1 MVKTTPAIIL
11 SAGYSKRLGEHKAL
25 VDVAGKT
32 LLEHAI
38 LKLQHAG
45 CEPVIV
51 VVNQE
56 LQFDALMLSNGA
68 VIVVNKSP
76 ENGRTGSL
84 KVGLNSVLAELGRM
98 PNKAIMCPV
107 DRPGWKAS
115 HIAKLIESDRSCCLI
130 EGRIKGHPVSLVKDD
145 LLAVMAANDDAPL
158 KDIVRFESVAVDN
171 TLLSLNIDTPED
183 KVRLTESA
191 DFFVEL

>member
-25 VDVAGKT
+25 VEVAGKT
-32 LLEHAI
+32 LLEHAV
-38 LKLQHAG
+38 LKLQQAG
-45 CEPVIV
+45 CAPVII

-68 VIVVNKSP
+68 VVVVNKLP

-84 KVGLNSVLAELGRM
+84 KVGLTSVLAELGRM

-115 HIAKLIESDRSCCLI
+115 HIAKLIESDMSCCLTD
-130 EGRIKGHPVSLVKDD
+130 GSVKGHPVSLVKND
-145 LLAVMAANDDAPL
+145 LLNIMAANDDATL
-158 KDIVRFESVAVDN
+158 KNIVRFESVAVDN
-171 TLLSLNIDTPED
+171 SLLSLNIDTPKD

>member
-25 VDVAGKT
+25 VEVAGKT
-32 LLEHAI
+32 LLELAV
-38 LKLQHAG
+38 LKLQQAG
-45 CEPVIV
+45 CAPVII

-68 VIVVNKSP
+68 VVVVNKSP

-84 KVGLNSVLAELGRM
+84 KVGLTSVLAELGRM

-115 HIAKLIESDRSCCLI
+115 HIAKLIESDMSCCLTD
-130 EGRIKGHPVSLVKDD
+130 GSVKGHPVSLVKND
-145 LLAVMAANDDAPL
+145 LLNIMTANDDAPL
-158 KDIVRFESVAVDN
+158 KNIVRFESVAVDN
-171 TLLSLNIDTPED
+171 SLLSLNIDTPKD

>member
-1 MVKTTPAIIL
+1 MVKATPAIIL

-25 VDVAGKT
+25 VEVAGKT

-45 CEPVIV
+45 CSPVII

-56 LQFDALMLSNGA
+56 LQYDALMLSNGA
-68 VIVVNKSP
+68 AVVVNKSP
-76 ENGRTGSL
+76 EKGRTGSL
-84 KVGLNSVLAELGRM
+84 KVGLTSVLTELGRL
-98 PNKAIMCPV
+98 PKKAIMCPV

-115 HIAKLIESDRSCCLI
+115 HIGKLTESEVSCCLTDNSI
-130 EGRIKGHPVSLVKDD
+130 NGHPVSLVKSD
-145 LLAVMAANDDAPL
+145 LLDIMAANDDARL
-158 KDIVRFESVAVDN
+158 KDIVKFESVTVDN
-171 TLLSLNIDTPED
+171 TLLSLNIDRPAD
-183 KVRLTESA
+183 KARLTENA

>member
-25 VDVAGKT
+25 VEVAGKT

-38 LKLQHAG
+38 LKLQLAG
-45 CEPVIV
+45 CTPVIV

-56 LQFDALMLSNGA
+56 LQFDALMVSNGA
-68 VIVVNKSP
+68 VVVVNKSP

-84 KVGLNSVLAELGRM
+84 KVGLTSMLSELGRM

-115 HIAKLIESDRSCCLI
+115 HIGKLTENDRSCCLTDNS
-130 EGRIKGHPVSLVKDD
+130 GNGHPVALVKDD
-145 LLAVMAANDDAPL
+145 LLAIMAANDDVPL

-183 KVRLTESA
+183 KARLTESA

>member
-25 VDVAGKT
+25 VEVAGKT
-32 LLEHAI
+32 LLELAV
-38 LKLQHAG
+38 LKLQQAG
-45 CEPVIV
+45 CAPVII

-68 VIVVNKSP
+68 VVVVNKSP

-84 KVGLNSVLAELGRM
+84 KVGLTSVLAELGRM

-115 HIAKLIESDRSCCLI
+115 HIAKLIESDMSCCLTD
-130 EGRIKGHPVSLVKDD
+130 GSVKGHPVSLVKND
-145 LLAVMAANDDAPL
+145 LLNIMAANDDATL
-158 KDIVRFESVAVDN
+158 KNIVRFESVAVDN
-171 TLLSLNIDTPED
+171 SLLSLNIDTPKD

>member
-25 VDVAGKT
+25 VEVAGKT

-45 CEPVIV
+45 CTPVIV

-56 LQFDALMLSNGA
+56 LQFDALMVSNGA
-68 VIVVNKSP
+68 VVVVNKSP

-145 LLAVMAANDDAPL
+145 LLGVMAANDDAPL

>member
-1 MVKTTPAIIL
+1 MAKTTPAIIL

-25 VDVAGKT
+25 VEVAGKT
-32 LLEHAI
+32 LLELAV
-38 LKLQHAG
+38 LKLQQAG
-45 CEPVIV
+45 CAPVII

-68 VIVVNKSP
+68 VVVVNKLP

-84 KVGLNSVLAELGRM
+84 KVGLTSVLAELGRM

-115 HIAKLIESDRSCCLI
+115 HIAKLIESDMSCCLTY
-130 EGRIKGHPVSLVKDD
+130 GSVKGHPVSLVKND
-145 LLAVMAANDDAPL
+145 LLNIMAANDDATL
-158 KDIVRFESVAVDN
+158 KNIVRFESVAVDN
-171 TLLSLNIDTPED
+171 SLLSLNIDTPID

>member
-84 KVGLNSVLAELGRM
+84 KVGLTSVLSELGRM

-130 EGRIKGHPVSLVKDD
+130 DGRIKGHPVSLVKDD
-145 LLAVMAANDDAPL
+145 LLGVMAANDDAPL

>member
-68 VIVVNKSP
+68 VVVVNKSP

>member
-25 VDVAGKT
+25 VEVAGKT

-45 CEPVIV
+45 CTPVIV

-56 LQFDALMLSNGA
+56 LQFDALMVSNGA
-68 VIVVNKSP
+68 VVVVNKSP
-76 ENGRTGSL
+76 ESGRTGSL
-84 KVGLNSVLAELGRM
+84 KVGLYSVLAELGRM

-115 HIAKLIESDRSCCLI
+115 HIGKLTETDSSCCLTDNSVN
-130 EGRIKGHPVSLVKDD
+130 GHPVAIVKDD
-145 LLAVMAANDDAPL
+145 LLTIMAANDDAPL
-158 KDIVRFESVAVDN
+158 KDIVRFESVSVDN

-183 KVRLTESA
+183 KARLTESA
-191 DFFVEL
+191 GFFVEL

>member
-25 VDVAGKT
+25 VEVAGKT

-45 CEPVIV
+45 CTPVIV

-56 LQFDALMLSNGA
+56 LQFDALMVSNGA
-68 VIVVNKSP
+68 VVVVNNSP

-84 KVGLNSVLAELGRM
+84 KVGLNSVLAEFGRM

-115 HIAKLIESDRSCCLI
+115 HIGELTETGRSCCLTDNS
-130 EGRIKGHPVSLVKDD
+130 GNGHPVALVKSD
-145 LLAVMAANDDAPL
+145 LLTIMAANDDAPL
-158 KDIVRFESVAVDN
+158 KDIVRFESVSVDN

-183 KVRLTESA
+183 KARLTESA
-191 DFFVEL
+191 GFFVEL

>member
-1 MVKTTPAIIL
+1 MVKATPAIIL

-25 VDVAGKT
+25 IEVAGKT

-45 CEPVIV
+45 CSPVII

-68 VIVVNKSP
+68 AVVVNKSP
-76 ENGRTGSL
+76 EKGRTGSL
-84 KVGLNSVLAELGRM
+84 KVGLTSVLAELGRL

-115 HIAKLIESDRSCCLI
+115 HIGKLIEFEVSCCLTNNSI
-130 EGRIKGHPVSLVKDD
+130 NGHPVSLVKSD
-145 LLAVMAANDDAPL
+145 LLDIMAANDAPL
-158 KDIVRFESVAVDN
+158 KDIVKFESVAVDN
-171 TLLSLNIDTPED
+171 TVLSLNIDRPED
-183 KVRLTESA
+183 KARLTENA

>member
-1 MVKTTPAIIL
+1 MVKATPAIIL

-25 VDVAGKT
+25 VEVAGKT

-45 CEPVIV
+45 CSPVII

-56 LQFDALMLSNGA
+56 LQYDALMLSNGA
-68 VIVVNKSP
+68 AVVVNKSP
-76 ENGRTGSL
+76 EKGRTGSL
-84 KVGLNSVLAELGRM
+84 KVGLTSVLTELGRL
-98 PNKAIMCPV
+98 PKKAIMCPV

-115 HIAKLIESDRSCCLI
+115 HIGKLTESEVSCCLTDNSI
-130 EGRIKGHPVSLVKDD
+130 NGHPVSLVKSD
-145 LLAVMAANDDAPL
+145 LLDIMAANDDARL
-158 KDIVRFESVAVDN
+158 KDIVKFESVTVDN
-171 TLLSLNIDTPED
+171 TLLSLNIDRPED
-183 KVRLTESA
+183 KARLTENA

>member
-1 MVKTTPAIIL
+1 MVKATPAIIL

-25 VDVAGKT
+25 VEVAGKT

-45 CEPVIV
+45 CSPVII

-56 LQFDALMLSNGA
+56 LQFDALMSSNGA
-68 VIVVNKSP
+68 TVVVNKSP
-76 ENGRTGSL
+76 EKGRTGSL
-84 KVGLNSVLAELGRM
+84 KVGLTSVLAELGRL

-115 HIAKLIESDRSCCLI
+115 HIGKLIESEVSCCLTDNSVN
-130 EGRIKGHPVSLVKDD
+130 GHPVLLVKRD
-145 LLAVMAANDDAPL
+145 LLDIMAANDDAPL
-158 KDIVRFESVAVDN
+158 KDIVKFESVAVNN
-171 TLLSLNIDTPED
+171 TVLSLNIDRPED
-183 KVRLTESA
+183 KVRLTENA

>member
-25 VDVAGKT
+25 VEVAGKT

-45 CEPVIV
+45 CGPVIV
-51 VVNQE
+51 VVNKE
-56 LQFDALMLSNGA
+56 LQFDALMSSRGA
-68 VIVVNKSP
+68 AVVVNKSP

-84 KVGLNSVLAELGRM
+84 KVGLTSVLSELGRM

-107 DRPGWKAS
+107 DRPGWKAA
-115 HIAKLIESDRSCCLI
+115 HIAKLIESDESCCLTDNTI
-130 EGRIKGHPVSLVKDD
+130 NGHPVSLVNND
-145 LLAVMAANDDAPL
+145 LLNIMAAKDDAPL
-158 KDIVRFESVAVDN
+158 KDIVKFEPVAVNDS
-171 TLLSLNIDTPED
+171 LLSLNIDTPED

>member
-25 VDVAGKT
+25 VEVAGKT

-45 CEPVIV
+45 CTPVIV

-56 LQFDALMLSNGA
+56 LQFDALMVSNGA

-115 HIAKLIESDRSCCLI
+115 HIGILTETDRSCCLTDNS
-130 EGRIKGHPVSLVKDD
+130 GNGHPVTLVKDD
-145 LLAVMAANDDAPL
+145 LLAIMAANDDAPL
-158 KDIVRFESVAVDN
+158 KDIVRFESVSVDN
-171 TLLSLNIDTPED
+171 ALLSLNIDTPED
-183 KVRLTESA
+183 KARLTESA
-191 DFFVEL
+191 GFFVEL

>member
-25 VDVAGKT
+25 VEVAGKT
-32 LLEHAI
+32 LLELAV
-38 LKLQHAG
+38 LKLQQAG
-45 CEPVIV
+45 CAPVII

-68 VIVVNKSP
+68 VVVVNKLP

-84 KVGLNSVLAELGRM
+84 KVGLTSVLAELGRM

-115 HIAKLIESDRSCCLI
+115 HIAKLIESDMSCCLTD
-130 EGRIKGHPVSLVKDD
+130 GSVKGHPVSLVKND
-145 LLAVMAANDDAPL
+145 LLNIMAANDDATL
-158 KDIVRFESVAVDN
+158 KNIVRFESVAVDN
-171 TLLSLNIDTPED
+171 SLLSLNIDTPKD

>member
-25 VDVAGKT
+25 VEVAGKT

-45 CEPVIV
+45 CNPVIV

-56 LQFDALMLSNGA
+56 LQFDALMVSNGA
-68 VIVVNKSP
+68 VVVVNKSP

-115 HIAKLIESDRSCCLI
+115 HIGKLTENDRSCCLTDNSDN
-130 EGRIKGHPVSLVKDD
+130 GHPVALVKDD
-145 LLAVMAANDDAPL
+145 LLAIMAANDDAPL
-158 KDIVRFESVAVDN
+158 KDIVRFESVSVDN
-171 TLLSLNIDTPED
+171 ALLSLNIDTPDD
-183 KVRLTESA
+183 KARLTESA
-191 DFFVEL
+191 GFFVEL

>member
-1 MVKTTPAIIL
+1 MVKATPAIIL

-25 VDVAGKT
+25 VEVAGKT

-45 CEPVIV
+45 CSPVII

-56 LQFDALMLSNGA
+56 LQYDALMLSNGA
-68 VIVVNKSP
+68 AVVVNKSP
-76 ENGRTGSL
+76 EKGRTGSL
-84 KVGLNSVLAELGRM
+84 KVGLNSVLTELGRL
-98 PNKAIMCPV
+98 PKKAIMCPV

-115 HIAKLIESDRSCCLI
+115 HIGKLTESEVSCCLTDNSI
-130 EGRIKGHPVSLVKDD
+130 NGHPVSLVKND
-145 LLAVMAANDDAPL
+145 LLDIMAANDDARL
-158 KDIVRFESVAVDN
+158 KDIVKFESVTVDN
-171 TLLSLNIDTPED
+171 TLLSLNIDRPED
-183 KVRLTESA
+183 KARLTENA

>member
-25 VDVAGKT
+25 VEVAGKT
-32 LLEHAI
+32 LLEHAV
-38 LKLQHAG
+38 LKLQQAG
-45 CEPVIV
+45 CAPVII

-56 LQFDALMLSNGA
+56 LQFDALMVSSGA
-68 VIVVNKSP
+68 VVVVNKSP

-115 HIAKLIESDRSCCLI
+115 HIGKLTKTDRSCCLTDNSI
-130 EGRIKGHPVSLVKDD
+130 NGHPVALVKDD
-145 LLAVMAANDDAPL
+145 LLNIMAANDDAPL

-183 KVRLTESA
+183 KARLTESA

>member
-32 LLEHAI
+32 LLEHAV

-145 LLAVMAANDDAPL
+145 LLGVMAANDDAPL

>member
-25 VDVAGKT
+25 VEVAGKT
-32 LLEHAI
+32 LLELAV
-38 LKLQHAG
+38 LKLQQAG
-45 CEPVIV
+45 CAPVII

-68 VIVVNKSP
+68 VVVVNKLP

-84 KVGLNSVLAELGRM
+84 KVGLTSVLAELGRM

-115 HIAKLIESDRSCCLI
+115 HIAKLIESDMSCCLTD
-130 EGRIKGHPVSLVKDD
+130 GSVKGHPVSLVKND
-145 LLAVMAANDDAPL
+145 LLNIMAANDDAPL
-158 KDIVRFESVAVDN
+158 KNIVRFESVAVDN
-171 TLLSLNIDTPED
+171 SLLSLNIDTPKD

>member
-1 MVKTTPAIIL
+1 MPKATPAIIL

-25 VDVAGKT
+25 VEVAGKN

-45 CEPVIV
+45 CSPVII

-56 LQFDALMLSNGA
+56 LQFDALMSSNGA
-68 VIVVNKSP
+68 TVVVNKSP
-76 ENGRTGSL
+76 EKGRTGSL
-84 KVGLNSVLAELGRM
+84 KVGLTSVLAELGRM
-98 PNKAIMCPV
+98 PSKAIMCPV

-115 HIAKLIESDRSCCLI
+115 HIGKLTELDVSCCLTNNSI
-130 EGRIKGHPVSLVKDD
+130 NGHPVSLVKSD
-145 LLAVMAANDDAPL
+145 LLNIMAANDDVPL
-158 KDIVRFESVAVDN
+158 KDIVRFESVAVHN

-183 KVRLTESA
+183 KATLTESA

>member
-145 LLAVMAANDDAPL
+145 LLGVMAANDDAPL

>member
-11 SAGYSKRLGEHKAL
+11 SAGCSKRLGEHKAL

-32 LLEHAI
+32 LLEHTI

-68 VIVVNKSP
+68 VVVVNKSP

-145 LLAVMAANDDAPL
+145 LLGVMAANDDAPL

>member
-25 VDVAGKT
+25 VEVAGKT

-45 CEPVIV
+45 CGPVIV
-51 VVNQE
+51 VVNKE
-56 LQFDALMLSNGA
+56 LQFDALMSSGGA
-68 VIVVNKSP
+68 AVVVNNSP

-84 KVGLNSVLAELGRM
+84 KVGLNSVLSELGRM

-107 DRPGWKAS
+107 DRPGWKAA
-115 HIAKLIESDRSCCLI
+115 HIAKLIESDSGIRRAKI
-130 EGRIKGHPVSLVKDD
+130 EHI
-145 LLAVMAANDDAPL
+145 
-158 KDIVRFESVAVDN
+158 
-171 TLLSLNIDTPED
+171 LLSIN
-183 KVRLTESA
+183 S
-191 DFFVEL
+191 

>member
-1 MVKTTPAIIL
+1 MDKATPAIIL

-25 VDVAGKT
+25 VEVAGKT

-45 CEPVIV
+45 CSPVII

-56 LQFDALMLSNGA
+56 LQYDALMLSNGA
-68 VIVVNKSP
+68 AVVVNKSP
-76 ENGRTGSL
+76 EKGRTGSL
-84 KVGLNSVLAELGRM
+84 KVGLTSVLTELGRL
-98 PNKAIMCPV
+98 PKKAIMCPV

-115 HIAKLIESDRSCCLI
+115 HIGKLTESEVSCCLTDNSI
-130 EGRIKGHPVSLVKDD
+130 NGHPVSLVKND
-145 LLAVMAANDDAPL
+145 LLDIMAANDDARL
-158 KDIVRFESVAVDN
+158 KDIVKFDSVAVDN
-171 TLLSLNIDTPED
+171 TLLSLNIDRPED
-183 KVRLTESA
+183 KARLTENA

>member
-1 MVKTTPAIIL
+1 MVKATPAIIL

-25 VDVAGKT
+25 VEVAGKT

-45 CEPVIV
+45 CSPVII

-56 LQFDALMLSNGA
+56 LQYDALMLSNGA
-68 VIVVNKSP
+68 AVVVNKSP
-76 ENGRTGSL
+76 EKGRTGSL
-84 KVGLNSVLAELGRM
+84 KVGLNSVLTELGRL
-98 PNKAIMCPV
+98 PKKAIMCPV

-115 HIAKLIESDRSCCLI
+115 HIGKLTESEVSCCLTDNSI
-130 EGRIKGHPVSLVKDD
+130 NGHPVSLVKSD
-145 LLAVMAANDDAPL
+145 LLDIMAANDDARL
-158 KDIVRFESVAVDN
+158 KDIVKFESVAVDN
-171 TLLSLNIDTPED
+171 TLLSLNIDRPED
-183 KVRLTESA
+183 KARLTENA

>member
-25 VDVAGKT
+25 VEVAGKT
-32 LLEHAI
+32 LLELAV
-38 LKLQHAG
+38 LKLQQAG
-45 CEPVIV
+45 CAPVII

-68 VIVVNKSP
+68 VVVVNKLP

-84 KVGLNSVLAELGRM
+84 KVGLTSVLAELGRM

-115 HIAKLIESDRSCCLI
+115 HIAKLIESDMSCCLTD
-130 EGRIKGHPVSLVKDD
+130 GSVKGHPISLVKND
-145 LLAVMAANDDAPL
+145 LLNIMAANDDAPL
-158 KDIVRFESVAVDN
+158 KNIVRFESVAVDN
-171 TLLSLNIDTPED
+171 SLLSLNIDTPKD

>member
-84 KVGLNSVLAELGRM
+84 KVGLTSVLSELGRM

-145 LLAVMAANDDAPL
+145 LLGVMAANDDAPL